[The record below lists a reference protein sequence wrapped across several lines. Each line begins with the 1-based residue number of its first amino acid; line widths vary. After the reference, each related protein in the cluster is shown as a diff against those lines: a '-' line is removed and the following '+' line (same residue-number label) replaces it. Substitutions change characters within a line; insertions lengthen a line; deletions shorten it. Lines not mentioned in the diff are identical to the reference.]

1 MPQDNWPV
9 WAQFAL
15 FPCKIG
21 EGALY
26 FFMDEDCG
34 LQAAERLL
42 ACYEPGP
49 VVKVDNSDGTCHH
62 CGLWNDSYYGGCS
75 INLSKHGSYPGP
87 DCPGAGTYKLTPVE
101 VDDAAL

>member
-42 ACYEPGP
+42 SLYEDGAVFEGTHHIDIPGYQGKLEGKFKL
-49 VVKVDNSDGTCHH
+49 VR
-62 CGLWNDSYYGGCS
+62 WNNAS
-75 INLSKHGSYPGP
+75 
-87 DCPGAGTYKLTPVE
+87 V
-101 VDDAAL
+101 